1 MSIGKSPVNQND
13 ETNSPTAK
21 SMTPSE
27 GGSNIFQEQHGL
39 LQKLNELAIIPS
51 KVKYQFDELKD

>member
-1 MSIGKSPVNQND
+1 
-13 ETNSPTAK
+13 
-21 SMTPSE
+21 MTPSE